1 MIKEKHNIKSS
12 KKQIDELKTN
22 NGGGSGS
29 KSFPYRYVL
38 VIIQAKI
45 DRTEFDIGY
54 V

>member
-1 MIKEKHNIKSS
+1 MIKENIISNLQ
-12 KKQIDELKTN
+12 KQIDELKTN
-22 NGGGSGS
+22 NGGGSGGES
-29 KSFPYRYVL
+29 SPYHYVL